1 MTAPRAV
8 SQPCVSVS
16 TTETTGPNSETRVP
30 AIGHQYA
37 VREAINTLIEFGFTV
52 GCDGELLPPR
62 CGMPG
67 TMRIQQYRGRD
78 WVTSRLG
85 PSGPVEL

>member
-1 MTAPRAV
+1 MDGQALDVTSGPFQRPPGALMTAPRAV

-16 TTETTGPNSETRVP
+16 TTETNGPNSETRVP

-62 CGMPG
+62 WI
-67 TMRIQQYRGRD
+67 RVQR
-78 WVTSRLG
+78 
-85 PSGPVEL
+85 

>member
-1 MTAPRAV
+1 MDGQALDVTSGPLFSPPGALMTAPRAV

-62 CGMPG
+62 WI
-67 TMRIQQYRGRD
+67 RVQR
-78 WVTSRLG
+78 
-85 PSGPVEL
+85 

>member
-16 TTETTGPNSETRVP
+16 TTETTGPKSETRVP

-37 VREAINTLIEFGFTV
+37 VREAINTLIEFGFIV

-62 CGMPG
+62 WI
-67 TMRIQQYRGRD
+67 RVQR
-78 WVTSRLG
+78 
-85 PSGPVEL
+85 

>member
-1 MTAPRAV
+1 MDGQALDSLPKPFSRPPGALMTAPRAV

-62 CGMPG
+62 WI
-67 TMRIQQYRGRD
+67 RVQR
-78 WVTSRLG
+78 
-85 PSGPVEL
+85 